1 MPKGFKV
8 KQVFQ
13 LALFLAVVIWLGF
26 SLSSE
31 AIGHWSWSLEKED
44 FFVGEDG
51 EKERRKRKRKI
62 GWLMCFNG
70 FSVAIECI

>member
-1 MPKGFKV
+1 MPKRFKV

-13 LALFLAVVIWLGF
+13 LALFLAVVIWLCC
-26 SLSSE
+26 SLGNE
-31 AIGHWSWSLEKED
+31 AMGHWSWSLEKED

-62 GWLMCFNG
+62 G
-70 FSVAIECI
+70 